1 MRRMTFLFAGLM
13 LVNAAGAA
21 TAADPVAADPPRITL
36 RMGVAVPLRDGVKL
50 SANAY
55 LPKAGAP
62 GSCLFNLSPYM
73 AQTYHEWG
81 TYFAEHGIAFVA
93 VDSRGRGDSGG
104 VFRPMI
110 QEAKDGYDVTEWL
123 AAQPYCNG
131 KVGMWGGSYTGYD
144 QWATAKERPPHL
156 VTIVPAAAAHAGVD
170 FPGRNNI
177 FSTFVFEWLTMTS
190 GHGLQEGIVADRG
203 FWGRLWRDRFE
214 QGKSFDTIDQ
224 ALGSPPPMMREWID
238 HPEVSDYFDSYSP
251 TPKDYAALDIPVLTI
266 TGSFDA
272 DQPGALAYYDEH
284 MRYGSPAG
292 RAKHYLVI
300 GPWDHAGT
308 HTSRAEAGGVK
319 FGPAALLDLNQLHLD
334 WYRWTMAA
342 GTAPA
347 FLQKRVAYYVM
358 GADRWRYADTLA
370 GATARSEAYR
380 LSSGGDADHLFA
392 SSALVA
398 DGTGASGAAK
408 AKSDAYVY
416 DPRDVG
422 LAALETT
429 LDPESK
435 VDQQWVF
442 ANDGKQLVYH
452 SAPFDRDTELT
463 GSFRLSAWI
472 SIDQPDTDFIAS
484 VYEIDGSGQSV
495 LLSTDLLRARY
506 RESQRHAVLVKTTS
520 PLKYDFDHFTY
531 ISRRIAKGS
540 RLRLVI
546 GPINSINTEK
556 NFNSGGTVAAETMKD
571 ARPVKVTLMHSDRYP
586 SALYV
591 PIGQPD

>member
-1 MRRMTFLFAGLM
+1 MSKLTVFLTC
-13 LVNAAGAA
+13 LVLSAPA
-21 TAADPVAADPPRITL
+21 VAADVVVADAPKITL
-36 RMGVAVPLRDGVKL
+36 QMGVRVPLRDGVNL
-50 SANAY
+50 SAIAY
-55 LPKAGAP
+55 LPKGAAAP
-62 GSCLFNLSPYM
+62 GPCLFNLSPYM

-93 VDSRGRGDSGG
+93 VDVRGRGDSGG

-123 AAQPYCNG
+123 AARPYCNG

-144 QWATAKERPPHL
+144 QWATAKEKPPHL

-170 FPGRNNI
+170 FPARNNI

-190 GHGLQEGIVADRG
+190 GHGMQESIAGDRTY
-203 FWGRLWRDRFE
+203 WGRLWRERFE

-224 ALGSPPPMMREWID
+224 ALGSPPPMMREWLD
-238 HPEVSDYFDSYSP
+238 HPEVSAYYDSYSP
-251 TPKDYAALDIPVLTI
+251 TPKDYATLDIPVLTI

-284 MRYGSPAG
+284 MRYGSPSG
-292 RAKHYLVI
+292 RARHFLVI

-334 WYRWTMAA
+334 WYRWAMA
-342 GTAPA
+342 GGKEPA

-358 GADRWRYADTLA
+358 GADRWRYADTLD
-370 GATARSEAYR
+370 GVTAKTKPYFLASA
-380 LSSGGDADHLFA
+380 GDANRLFA
-392 SSALVA
+392 SGALVDDA
-398 DGTGASGAAK
+398 AGAKGK
-408 AKSDAYVY
+408 PDKYVY
-416 DPRDVG
+416 DPRDVS
-422 LAALETT
+422 LAGLETT

-435 VDQQWVF
+435 VDQQWVY

-452 SAPFDRDTELT
+452 STPFAQDTEVT
-463 GSFRLSAWI
+463 GFFKLSAWL
-472 SIDQPDTDFIAS
+472 SINQPDTDFMAS
-484 VYEIDGSGQSV
+484 VYEIDKSGESI

-506 RESQRHAVLVKTTS
+506 RESQRNAVLVTS
-520 PLKYDFDHFTY
+520 AAPLRYDFNHFTY

-540 RLRLVI
+540 RLRLVL
-546 GPINSINTEK
+546 GPINSINTQK
-556 NFNSGGTVAAETMKD
+556 NYNSGGVVSAETMKD
-571 ARPVKVTLMHSDRYP
+571 ARPVTVSLLHSRRYP
-586 SALYV
+586 SALFV
-591 PIGQPD
+591 PFGQPD